1 MTRIQLIG
9 DEANVGI
16 NAYLELNEIVDVPL
30 NFAVSDI
37 RDLSKRTGTFSKSI
51 RVAGTKSNCQ
61 ILNQLFDVNIISNA
75 ATFDI
80 NKRQQCLIE
89 QDGIVVLDNAV
100 MQLTD
105 VIFVSMGGNDYEGVD
120 YIITVKDTMSD
131 FFTTLGNQR
140 LEDID
145 YSDLNHTYNAAGVVA
160 TFPNDYTD
168 EYKYLLPITDDNK
181 YDLIEM
187 KPAVFARTYWDRIH
201 ARAGYSW
208 EWDDR
213 NDLLFDQWIHPYNGE
228 KDVLSPEL
236 LEDFRVIAEEMGTQT
251 NSVTLAFVGQS
262 LPVPFKK
269 LDINTEIQDPSGV
282 YDAANSEY
290 DSPFVL
296 YTPNTLQ
303 YQITFTFELRLVATG
318 ASGSVELWDGSAAAG
333 DPSGIIF
340 KPQFVLRKGGG
351 TIVGTA
357 PMIGTYVNPFVNSDG
372 NGGYDILARSFD
384 AFSSSNIVTSGTASV
399 TLSATQ
405 INDTDSL
412 TLGTRVLIPFFGD
425 WRWLQAGV
433 ERQVNTYLDITDIT
447 INVIPSSE
455 TVYPNMELVMNNYV
469 FKNIKQSEY
478 IKAIMT
484 MGNLFCFPAEN
495 NPRKLIYKSK
505 DAFYDSGT
513 VRDWTEK
520 LAKDR
525 ESKITF
531 LPELTAKRLKL
542 SYSLDND
549 VLNQGYHQN
558 VGEVYGEVEYEFDN
572 EYFKNDSVKTVVF
585 GATPFIYTSFG
596 AMVLGINGVEPK
608 TLPRVVI
615 DGGIYSCAPY
625 SITNYPGSLET
636 VDEYPFAGH
645 FDRPLNPSF
654 DLNFG
659 QCAYYFSDQYGTNT
673 SNNLANLFWRR
684 TMSQINSGKMLTSYF
699 WLTAADIAEMRLN
712 DKIYLLGQYWNINRV
727 IDYNANKKQLTKVE
741 LITIDESATLP
752 PFKVKPPIKPNPLDG
767 LIGLPYEEMVRH
779 RNRGLNVAPSGNLII
794 GKHNYIAPDV
804 RNAVV
809 VGDDQF
815 VEDEGIHT
823 TKLFVNGAPISTP
836 VRSYRA
842 NITQTGTN
850 APVVNWENNNLGDI
864 PAWSRTA
871 QGVYTLTLNG
881 AFAGNVY
888 VSVTNAEATNLDWQV
903 GGKKLDDDRIVIA
916 SSDPTSKTFE
926 DDVFEDATVII
937 EIY

>member
-9 DEANVGI
+9 DEWNVGI
-16 NAYLELNEIVDVPL
+16 NAYLELSEEVDVPL

-51 RVAGTKSNCQ
+51 RVAGTKANCQ
-61 ILNQLFDVNIISNA
+61 VLNQLFDVNIVSNT

-80 NKRQQCLIE
+80 NKRQQCLINQE
-89 QDGIVVLDNAV
+89 GIVVLDNAV

-105 VIFVSMGGNDYEGVD
+105 VEIVSRGGNDSEFVT
-120 YIITVKDTMSD
+120 YIVTVKDTMAD

-140 LEDID
+140 IEDID
-145 YSDLNHTYNAAGVVA
+145 YSDLNHTYNASGVVA

-168 EYKYLLPITDDNK
+168 EYKYLLPITDDNE

-213 NDLLFDQWIHPYNGE
+213 NDLLFDQWLHPYNGE
-228 KDVLSPEL
+228 KDVLSPDL
-236 LEDFRVIAEEMGTQT
+236 LEEFRVIAEETGTQT
-251 NSVTLAFVGQS
+251 NSVTVAFVGQS

-303 YQITFTFELRLVATG
+303 YEITYTFELRLEAFG
-318 ASGSVELWDGSAAAG
+318 ASGSVELWDGSAGVA

-351 TIVGTA
+351 VIVGTA
-357 PMIGTYVNPFVNSDG
+357 PIIGTYVNPFVSSDG

-384 AFSSSNIVTSGTASV
+384 TFGGAVITSGTQTV
-399 TLSATQ
+399 TLTATQ
-405 INDTDSL
+405 IADTDSL

-469 FKNIKQSEY
+469 FKNVKQSEY

-495 NPRKLIYKSK
+495 DPRKLIYKTK
-505 DAFYDSGT
+505 DAFYDSGAT
-513 VRDWTEK
+513 RDWTHK

-525 ESKITF
+525 VQKITF

-542 SYSLDND
+542 TYALDND
-549 VLNQGYHQN
+549 VLNQGYFQN
-558 VGEVYGEVEYEFDN
+558 VGEIYGEVEYEFDN
-572 EYFKNDSVKTVVF
+572 EYFKNDATKTIMF
-585 GATPFIYTSFG
+585 GATPFVQTVFG
-596 AMVLGINGVEPK
+596 ATVLGINGIEPK

-615 DGGIYSCAPY
+615 DGDIYPCAPY
-625 SITNYPGSLET
+625 RIINFPNSFVT
-636 VDEYPFAGH
+636 VDEYPYAGH

-673 SNNLANLFWRR
+673 NNNLANLFWRR
-684 TMSQINSGKMLTSYF
+684 TMSQINSGKMLTAYF
-699 WLTAADIAEMRLN
+699 WLTASDIAELRLN
-712 DKIYLLGQYWNINRV
+712 DKIYLNGQYWNINKV
-727 IDYNANKKQLTKVE
+727 IDYNANKEQLTKVE

-752 PFKVKPPIKPNPLDG
+752 PFKVLPTIKPNPLDG
-767 LIGLPYEEMVRH
+767 LIGLPVEEMIND
-779 RNRGLNVAPSGNLII
+779 RNRGLNISPVGNLVV
-794 GKHNYIAPDV
+794 GKHNYIAPNV

-809 VGDDQF
+809 VGDDNF
-815 VEDEGIHT
+815 IEEDGIHT
-823 TKLFVNGAPISTP
+823 TKLFVNGSFIQTP

-842 NITQTGTN
+842 NISQTGTN
-850 APVVNWENNNLGDI
+850 APVVNWENNNLGDT
-864 PAWSRTA
+864 PVWTRFA
-871 QGVYTLTLNG
+871 QGIYYLTLNG
-881 AFAGNVY
+881 AFEGNVY
-888 VSVTNAEATNLDWQV
+888 VNVTNAEATNLDWQV
-903 GGKKLDDDRIVIA
+903 GGRKLDDDRIVIA
-916 SSDPTSKTFE
+916 SSDPITKTLQDGMFLN
-926 DDVFEDATVII
+926 ATVII
-937 EIY
+937 EVY

>member
-16 NAYLELNEIVDVPL
+16 NAYLELTEIVDVPL

-51 RVAGTKSNCQ
+51 RVTGTKANCQ
-61 ILNQLFDVNIISNA
+61 ILNQLFDVNIVSNA

-140 LEDID
+140 IEDID
-145 YSDLNHTYNAAGVVA
+145 FSDLNHTYNAAGVVA

-168 EYKYLLPITDDNK
+168 EYKYLLPITDDDK

-213 NDLLFDQWIHPYNGE
+213 DDLLFDQWIHPYNGE

-236 LEDFRVIAEEMGTQT
+236 LDDFRVIAEEMGTQT
-251 NSVTLAFVGQS
+251 NSVTVAFIGQS

-303 YQITFTFELRLVATG
+303 YQITFTFELRLQAFG
-318 ASGSVELWDGSAAAG
+318 ASGSVELWDGSAGAG
-333 DPSGIIF
+333 EASGIII

-384 AFSSSNIVTSGTASV
+384 AFGGAVVTSGTATV

-412 TLGTRVLIPFFGD
+412 TLGTRVLIPAFGD

-505 DAFYDSGT
+505 DAFYDSGA

-531 LPELTAKRLKL
+531 LPELTAKRLKI

-572 EYFKNDSVKTVVF
+572 EFFKNDSVKTVVF

-625 SITNYPGSLET
+625 SIINYPGSLET

-645 FDRPLNPSF
+645 FDRPFNPSF

-684 TMSQINSGKMLTSYF
+684 TMSQINSGKMLTAHF

-752 PFKVKPPIKPNPLDG
+752 PFKTKPPIKPNPLDG
-767 LIGLPYEEMVRH
+767 LIGLPSEEMIKE
-779 RNRGLNVAPSGNLII
+779 RNRGLNISPIGNMVI

-804 RNAVV
+804 RNALV

-815 VEDEGIHT
+815 IEDDGIHT
-823 TKLFVNGAPISTP
+823 KKLFVNGAPIATP

-850 APVVNWENNNLGDI
+850 DPVVNWENNNLGGT
-864 PAWSRTA
+864 PVWSRSST
-871 QGVYTLTLNG
+871 GVYHLTLAG

-888 VSVTNAEATNLDWQV
+888 VSVTNGESTIKDWQIGARKISDDVIAV
-903 GGKKLDDDRIVIA
+903 GTSDVPTDASIDGVMTSATIVI
-916 SSDPTSKTFE
+916 E
-926 DDVFEDATVII
+926 V
-937 EIY
+937 Y